1 MSAPHSSAPNSTTTA
16 ARRWDIFCRVIDNF
30 GDIGVCW
37 RLSADLASRGE
48 QVRLWV
54 DDASA
59 LAWMAPQGAA
69 DVTVMPWPA
78 EGTELEPS
86 DVVIEA
92 FGCELP
98 SGIIQQMKRQTP
110 PPRWINLEY
119 LSAEDYVE
127 RCHGLPSP
135 QLSGPGQG
143 LVKQFFYPGFTA
155 KTGGLL
161 REQGLLERQQA
172 FDAQAWRASL
182 GLTSRAGERW
192 ISLFAYDNPAL
203 QELLPAMAA
212 SPTRLLVPPG
222 PLASKAQQLLADAT
236 IYPQL
241 KMHALPHVDQTQY
254 DHLLWACDLNF
265 VRGED
270 SFVRAQW
277 AGRPFVWQI
286 YPQEDA
292 AHNAKLM
299 AFLQRF
305 LRSAEPKLCQSVTSL
320 HRAWNG
326 LSSPE
331 PALIG
336 ALPAAQAWAAQCQN
350 WRTHLLA
357 QDDLC
362 TQLMRFSSEQR

>member
-1 MSAPHSSAPNSTTTA
+1 MSAIHPTATT

-37 RLSADLASRGE
+37 RLCADLASRGE
-48 QVRLWV
+48 KVRLWV

-69 DVTVMPWPA
+69 GVTVLPWPA
-78 EGTELEPS
+78 NGAELEPG

-98 SGIIQQMKRQTP
+98 SGIIQQMKRQNP
-110 PPRWINLEY
+110 PPHWINLEY

-143 LVKQFFYPGFTA
+143 LIKNFFYPGFTTQ
-155 KTGGLL
+155 TGGLL
-161 REQGLLERQQA
+161 RERGLLERQQE
-172 FDAQAWRASL
+172 FDANAWRAAQ
-182 GLTSRAGERW
+182 GLPVSTGERW
-192 ISLFAYDNPAL
+192 VSLFAYDNPAL
-203 QELLPAMAA
+203 PQLLQALSAQ
-212 SPTRLLVPPG
+212 PTRLLVPPG
-222 PLASKAQQLLADAT
+222 PLRAKAQQLLADAT

-241 KMHALPHVDQTQY
+241 KMHALPYLDQTQY

-286 YPQEDA
+286 YPQQDG
-292 AHNAKLM
+292 AHGPKLL
-299 AFLQRF
+299 AFLDQF
-305 LRSAEPKLCQSVTSL
+305 LATADPALRRWVCTLHQVWNGGLPTSKWPPGRAAL
-320 HRAWNG
+320 DTAWAQHSRAWT
-326 LSSPE
+326 
-331 PALIG
+331 
-336 ALPAAQAWAAQCQN
+336 Q
-350 WRTHLLA
+350 HLR
-357 QDDLC
+357 QKDDLS
-362 TQLMRFSSEQR
+362 TQLLRFAENRAALV

>member
-1 MSAPHSSAPNSTTTA
+1 MSPLHPTNTA

-37 RLSADLASRGE
+37 RLSADLASREE

-69 DVTVMPWPA
+69 GVTVLPWPA
-78 EGTELEPS
+78 DGAELEPG

-92 FGCELP
+92 FGCEPP
-98 SGIIQQMKRQTP
+98 SGIVQKMKRQNP
-110 PPRWINLEY
+110 PPCWINLEY

-143 LVKQFFYPGFTA
+143 LTKHFFYPGFTA

-161 REQGLLERQQA
+161 RERGLLQRQQG
-172 FDAQAWRASL
+172 FDANAWRAAQ
-182 GLTSRAGERW
+182 GLPVSTGERW
-192 ISLFAYDNPAL
+192 VSLFAYDNPAL
-203 QELLPAMAA
+203 PQLLQALSAQ
-212 SPTRLLVPPG
+212 PTRLLVPPG
-222 PLASKAQQLLADAT
+222 PLRAKAQQLLADET

-254 DHLLWACDLNF
+254 DHLLWACDMNF

-286 YPQEDA
+286 YPQDDA
-292 AHNAKLM
+292 AHATKLT
-299 AFLQRF
+299 AFLMQF
-305 LRSAEPKLCQSVTSL
+305 LSGTETNLSQAVTSL
-320 HRAWNG
+320 HLAWNG
-326 LSSPE
+326 LGNAESTANVVLPE
-331 PALIG
+331 PK
-336 ALPAAQAWAAQCQN
+336 AWAAQCQK
-350 WRTHLLA
+350 WRTQLQA

-362 TQLMRFSSEQR
+362 TQLMRFCSEQR

>member
-1 MSAPHSSAPNSTTTA
+1 MRSTEP
-16 ARRWDIFCRVIDNF
+16 RQYVSRLWDIFCRVIDNF

-69 DVTVMPWPA
+69 GVTVLPWPA
-78 EGTELEPS
+78 EGTELEPG

-98 SGIIQQMKRQTP
+98 SGIIQQMKRQNP

-119 LSAEDYVE
+119 LSAENYVE

-143 LVKQFFYPGFTA
+143 LVKHFVYPGFTA
-155 KTGGLL
+155 HTGGLL
-161 REQGLLERQQA
+161 RERGLLARQQA
-172 FDAQAWRASL
+172 FDAPTWRASR
-182 GLTSRAGERW
+182 GLPSTTGERW
-192 ISLFAYDNPAL
+192 VSLFAYDNPAL
-203 QELLPAMAA
+203 PQLLQTLAS
-212 SPTRLLVPPG
+212 SPTRLLVAPG

-236 IYPQL
+236 IYPHL
-241 KMHALPHVDQTQY
+241 KMHALPHVDQTEY

-292 AHNAKLM
+292 AHASKLT

-305 LRSAEPKLCQSVTSL
+305 LQGADPNLSQAVTSL
-320 HRAWNG
+320 HGVWNCLGNAEPAANG
-326 LSSPE
+326 LLPE
-331 PALIG
+331 PK
-336 ALPAAQAWAAQCQN
+336 AWAAQCQK
-350 WRTHLLA
+350 WRAQLQA